1 MVAIMGI
8 GANPAQIKAL
18 LEFKSPTSRK
28 KVQKLFRALSILGR
42 FIFQYIDR
50 LWPLFNIVWKAK
62 SIEFTK
68 IVWTSL
74 SLDKAI
80 FN

>member
-1 MVAIMGI
+1 MKLNPLESVFNVSVRKFLGSMVAIMGI

-50 LWPLFNIVWKAK
+50 L
-62 SIEFTK
+62 
-68 IVWTSL
+68 
-74 SLDKAI
+74 
-80 FN
+80 